1 MNGNQI
7 HQRPGY
13 RAGLYALASP
23 LLLGIAMHTGGLASA
38 AVDGVWQPG
47 PGNPGAPPAP
57 LDGQVRSILADLGNR
72 CYIGG
77 GFDAPFDAVAYWNG
91 TTYQSAGIPFWIG
104 EASTNAMIEYQG
116 QIHAAG
122 RFPMPSGTAVL
133 MRLEEKNGAPMW
145 IPLAFSENDEGAEGL
160 SLAVHNDLLWFG
172 GEYELLDGTRNIATW
187 NGFAASNV
195 GDADGPVRALASHE
209 GLLYAGGD
217 FTNLG
222 AACPPSFPGCPF
234 DEDNLAVWDG
244 DWSEAFGGTDA
255 AVYALHSVGGT
266 DPMAG
271 LYVGGDFN
279 SIGASVGH
287 GGIARIHDENGP
299 STIDRMDGG
308 PWSGKVRAIQRWGQ
322 GVAVGGTFTLVSDS
336 DPTIAFNI
344 ATWTTANTWEPMDF
358 GLEAMV
364 TDMPYG
370 AAVLAL
376 DRFMTPDSEGL
387 HAGGNFASYG
397 PSLDLCNYA
406 ARFLRL
412 TTYEVLTPFVDAVED
427 GFWNQ
432 IDEHSY
438 MLSPTSPGQ
447 PVSMTWGVRD
457 ADFQHLAW
465 EPASLELG
473 ERLVFQML
481 DDRLPRL
488 EVYRPQGEN
497 GPFLPPPVL
506 EISPSISG
514 AGSEIR
520 IDCVTS
526 SGETIRSSNLLLD
539 ETIRIDVSSLIEGV
553 TIAESDGVWKGGDP
567 TQNIG
572 IRVGNPADTLVAS
585 TGQGQEIFNANDVV
599 RFAIAVVDAPQDQ
612 QDDSGR
618 FRVELIGD
626 LAFDLRRSGFGV
638 DGDLHRIDPGAAPDS
653 LEIVET
659 ALGEPAVVYH
669 CEEAGQAFEV
679 EGTVVENPLGG
690 DKPLYS
696 RRSMMLRS
704 ATPGE
709 QIGVLIEDRHGDLAD
724 PRNSLEVLTFEDRL
738 RAIFQFDNP
747 NLRGKVTFLGANGEE
762 FEREIPDDLE
772 FDVFIDFSNG
782 PGIRITQDDESD
794 STILDWTG
802 PGLVVFDDKHG
813 LPPIEGPSGMI
824 IGRVEGSDGD
834 DTWDVL
840 QRRSLRV
847 TSTRRSDIMVSET
860 EFTVIEG
867 EDTGPVGDLNGDG
880 IVNGADLA
888 LILAAWGACPG
899 CPADLNGDG
908 IVDGGDLAF
917 ILANWN
923 NNFTRRAGTV
933 RRR

>member
-7 HQRPGY
+7 HPHPGY

-57 LDGQVRSILADLGNR
+57 LDGQVRSILADVGNR

-104 EASTNAMIEYQG
+104 EASTNAMVEYQG
-116 QIHAAG
+116 KLHAAG
-122 RFPMPSGTAVL
+122 RFPLPSGTAVL
-133 MRLEEKNGAPMW
+133 MRLEEDSGQPMW

-172 GEYELLDGTRNIATW
+172 GEFELLDGTRNIATW

-222 AACPPSFPGCPF
+222 AACPPRFPGCPF

-255 AVYALHSVGGT
+255 SVYALHSVGGT

-271 LYVGGDFN
+271 LYIGGDFN
-279 SIGASVGH
+279 SIGASTGH

-322 GVAVGGTFTLVSDS
+322 GVAVGGTFTLVSNS

-344 ATWTTANTWEPMDF
+344 ATWTAANTWEPMDF

-397 PSLDLCNYA
+397 PSLDLCNFA

-447 PVSMTWGVRD
+447 PASMTWGVQGAR
-457 ADFQHLAW
+457 FQRMAW
-465 EPASLELG
+465 DPESLQVG
-473 ERLVFQML
+473 
-481 DDRLPRL
+481 DRLMVRANDPRL
-488 EVYRPQGEN
+488 PGFNIFRPGNN
-497 GPFLPPPVL
+497 GPILPPPVI
-506 EISPSISG
+506 EVIPSEESLQNG
-514 AGSEIR
+514 IR
-520 IDCVTS
+520 IYCVTTT
-526 SGETIRSSNLLLD
+526 GEVIESPNILTEGLVQ
-539 ETIRIDVSSLIEGV
+539 IDVSSHLEGIESGLV
-553 TIAESDGVWKGGDP
+553 IWETTDNFNYGFILADPAEHLTVSMGAEVF
-567 TQNIG
+567 Q
-572 IRVGNPADTLVAS
+572 
-585 TGQGQEIFNANDVV
+585 ANDVV
-599 RFAIAVVDAPQDQ
+599 RFAIALTSDQDNGT
-612 QDDSGR
+612 QDFGR
-618 FRVELIGD
+618 LHVELLGD
-626 LAFDLRRSGFGV
+626 LVLKLDKCGFGV
-638 DGDLHRIDPGAAPDS
+638 DDEVHRIDPSSAPDAF
-653 LEIVET
+653 EIVQPDPLQE
-659 ALGEPAVVYH
+659 GGVIYS
-669 CEEAGQAFEV
+669 CEDAGRAFEI
-679 EGTVVENPLGG
+679 EGNSTRDPADASGPLF
-690 DKPLYS
+690 S
-696 RRSMMLRS
+696 RRSMVLGNAR
-704 ATPGE
+704 PGE
-709 QIGVLIEDRHGDLAD
+709 SFGVLIEDRKEGLVD
-724 PRNSLEVLTFEDRL
+724 PRNSLEIECFDDRL
-738 RAIFQFDNP
+738 EAIYRFDQP
-747 NLRGKVTFLGANGEE
+747 DLRGRVTFMGADGEVE
-762 FEREIPDDLE
+762 VDIPDDLE
-772 FDVFIDFSNG
+772 FDVLVGISNG
-782 PGIRITQDDESD
+782 FKIVEEDELETTIIDWFNPGI
-794 STILDWTG
+794 
-802 PGLVVFDDKHG
+802 VVFAEEHG
-813 LPPIEGPSGMI
+813 LPAIEGATGMV
-824 IGRVEGSDGD
+824 IGKVEGADGD

-840 QRRSLRV
+840 QRSYMRV
-847 TSTRRSDIMVSET
+847 VSTKRSDIFVGST
-860 EFTVIEG
+860 DFTIIEG
-867 EDTGPVGDLNGDG
+867 EDSGPVGDLNGDG

-888 LILAAWGACPG
+888 LILASWGACPG

-908 IVDGGDLAF
+908 VVDGGDLAF

-923 NNFTRRAGTV
+923 NSFTRRAGTD